1 MLDVRRLRVL
11 REVALRGSLAG
22 AAESLRF
29 TPSAVSQQVAKLER
43 EAGVPLVERGPR
55 SVTLTAAGWRLV
67 EHAESILERL
77 AVAES
82 ELRELAGSPP
92 ELRVGANT
100 TAAVSIIPDA
110 LAHFAAVRPDVE
122 VTVAESDP
130 LISLAH
136 LCARELDLAIVFEYD
151 HVPLPDD
158 PRIALEVLLEE
169 PMRIVLPAGHPVARQ
184 RAVRLLDLAGE
195 TWIRS
200 TPRSSCHPFTE
211 RACRA
216 AGFDPRIRF
225 EFDDYAAMQSL
236 VASGRGGRLRARHGA
251 HPREPRR
258 GRAADRVRAEAPG
271 PRRAARRRGRLGRRS
286 RDARRPARERRGA
299 RAALPRRRRRLLAA
313 DGYRLIRQGVSVT

>member
-11 REVALRGSLAG
+11 REVALRGSIAG

-43 EAGVPLVERGPR
+43 EAGVALVERGPK
-55 SVTLTAAGWRLV
+55 SVTLTTAGWRLV
-67 EHAESILERL
+67 EHAEAILERL
-77 AVAES
+77 AAAES

-100 TAAVSIIPDA
+100 TAAVSIVPDA
-110 LAHFAAVRPDVE
+110 LSRFAVVRPDVE
-122 VTVAESDP
+122 ITVFESDP
-130 LISLAH
+130 LISLAR
-136 LCARELDLAIVFEYD
+136 LCGRELDLAIVFEYD

-158 PRIALEVLLEE
+158 PRIALELLLEE
-169 PMRIVLPAGHPVARQ
+169 QMRIVLPAGHPVARQ
-184 RAVRLLDLAGE
+184 RAVRLLDLADE
-195 TWIRS
+195 TWIQS

-236 VASGRGGRLRARHGA
+236 VASGAGVAFAPDMGLTTVNPGVAVRPIAFGPKRRVHAALRAGEGDSA
-251 HPREPRR
+251 GVSEMLAALRES
-258 GRAADRVRAEAPG
+258 V
-271 PRRAARRRGRLGRRS
+271 AARAPLF
-286 RDARRPARERRGA
+286 PA
-299 RAALPRRRRRLLAA
+299 AAE
-313 DGYRLIRQGVSVT
+313 VS

>member
-11 REVALRGSLAG
+11 REVALRGSIAA

-43 EAGVPLVERGPR
+43 EAGVPLLERGPR
-55 SVTLTAAGWRLV
+55 SVSLTPAGWRLV
-67 EHAESILERL
+67 EHAEAILARL
-77 AVAES
+77 AAAES

-92 ELRVGANT
+92 ELRVGSNT
-100 TAAVSIIPDA
+100 TAAVSIVPDA
-110 LAHFAAVRPDVE
+110 LTRFTASRPDVE

-130 LISLAH
+130 LISLAR

-151 HVPLPDD
+151 HVPLPSD
-158 PRIALEVLLEE
+158 PRIALEILLDE
-169 PMRIVLPAGHPVARQ
+169 PMRVVLPAGHPVARQ
-184 RAVRLLDLAGE
+184 RAVRLLDLADE

-236 VASGRGGRLRARHGA
+236 VASGAGVAFAPDMGLSRLNPGVA
-251 HPREPRR
+251 
-258 GRAADRVRAEAPG
+258 VRPIAFG
-271 PRRAARRRGRLGRRS
+271 PRRRVLAALRAGEEGASGIPEMLAALRETVAAREPLF
-286 RDARRPARERRGA
+286 PAVAGA
-299 RAALPRRRRRLLAA
+299 
-313 DGYRLIRQGVSVT
+313 S